1 MVMKHLKYIALIL
14 FVWLGAACEQLPL
27 PNTEL
32 TIKSEIVTEV
42 TANSAVIEVEFN
54 PTAAT
59 IQNVYACYTS
69 TEKTV
74 MEKVADLKY
83 RVNLLA
89 LDNNTEYHV
98 HYMVTNSFSSV
109 TLQNNLSFTTAVNK
123 PSNLIDT
130 VYHIDFTQ
138 TMGAWTIK
146 NYLLSGELTY
156 VWRKQDLYGMTASAY
171 VAGTNHASEA
181 WLISSPLDLTSN
193 TTAFLT
199 FNQAYK
205 YGDISQF
212 AVKITTNGL
221 DWTTLEVPVWP
232 DGTSWSVIN
241 SGEIDITK
249 YISATTQIAYAY
261 TSSAEAS
268 PTWEIRD
275 VLIKGNGTRIEE
287 PAASVTAP
295 TVVTSAVTQIAETT
309 AVAGGNVTSD
319 GGASVTERGVVYS
332 TSANQTTANS
342 KRISGS
348 GTGSFTCNLYD
359 LQPNTTYYVRAYA
372 KNDVGIAYGDEVSFT
387 TKEEVIATPE
397 YVDLGLSVNWAT
409 FNVGANKPEDYGD
422 YFAWGETE
430 PKSTY
435 DWSNYKWCRGSETTL
450 TKYCNHSGYG
460 TVDNKTTLELSDDV
474 AAVNWGGKWR
484 MPTTDE
490 MYELK
495 DQCTW
500 TWTTL
505 NGVNGYE
512 VTSNSNGNSIFL
524 PAAGIRYNSGLYNE
538 GSNGEYLLS
547 SQFPFTPGAGRS
559 VSLGSGTV
567 YIGGSD
573 RSHGLSVRPVYGDV
587 VDLGELPTISTLSV
601 TNITET
607 TAVAGVNITSDGGT
621 EILHRGVV
629 YNTHP
634 NPTISD
640 SDEEDSY
647 SGGIGSFTFNLTGL
661 QPNTT
666 YYVRAFASNSKGYV
680 YGEEV
685 SFTTQTQIEKPTTPY
700 FSVSQTKY
708 ITFSPGNLQY
718 HPANNEWRFAP
729 SQLDYIGDANSNCSS
744 TYNGWLDLFGW
755 STSATNF
762 GVSTSEDDKD
772 YSGSFVDWGTNT
784 IGNDAPNTWRTLTE
798 DEWEYL
804 LNTRPNAS
812 SLKGVAQVNGVN
824 GLILLPDNWVCP
836 AGVTFKSGFH
846 SSDGADYYA
855 AYQTFTDDQWSKLE
869 AAGAVFLP
877 AAGYRVGSNVND
889 LQSRGR
895 YRSATEY
902 DSYYAYFLYFYSGG
916 ANMRYGNRSRGQ
928 SVRLVKDL

>member
-74 MEKVADLKY
+74 MEKVSDLKY

-123 PSNLIDT
+123 PSNVIDT

-146 NYLLSGELTY
+146 NYLLSEGLTY
-156 VWRKQDLYGMTASAY
+156 VWARSDKYGMKATSY
-171 VAGTNHASEA
+171 NAGNLASEA

-212 AVKITTNGL
+212 AVKITKNGL
-221 DWTTLEVPVWP
+221 DWTTLEVPTWP
-232 DGTSWSVIN
+232 DGTSWDFIN

-249 YISATTQIAYAY
+249 YISATTQIAFAY

-287 PAASVTAP
+287 PAASVT
-295 TVVTSAVTQIAETT
+295 
-309 AVAGGNVTSD
+309 
-319 GGASVTERGVVYS
+319 
-332 TSANQTTANS
+332 
-342 KRISGS
+342 
-348 GTGSFTCNLYD
+348 
-359 LQPNTTYYVRAYA
+359 
-372 KNDVGIAYGDEVSFT
+372 
-387 TKEEVIATPE
+387 PE
-397 YVDLGLSVNWAT
+397 YVDLGLSVKWAT

-430 PKSTY
+430 PKTNHNY
-435 DWSNYKWCRGSETTL
+435 DWTTYKWCDGSYNTL
-450 TKYCNHSGYG
+450 TKYNTDSEYG
-460 TVDNKTTLELSDDV
+460 VVDNEKILESSDD
-474 AAVNWGGKWR
+474 AATANWGGDWR
-484 MPTTDE
+484 MPSIE
-490 MYELK
+490 EWNELFSNSSLK
-495 DQCTW
+495 W
-500 TWTTL
+500 EEH
-505 NGVNGYE
+505 NGVSG
-512 VTSNSNGNSIFL
+512 VALTSVRNGNSIFL
-524 PAAGIRYNSGLYNE
+524 PAAGFYHYDNGLISQNTEGYYRTNSLDESRGTISL
-538 GSNGEYLLS
+538 GFSSNG
-547 SQFPFTPGAGRS
+547 
-559 VSLGSGTV
+559 SLNW
-567 YIGGSD
+567 YAND
-573 RSHGLSVRPVYGDV
+573 RCFGQPVRPVYGLRAEETTVPTV
-587 VDLGELPTISTLSV
+587 VTSAV
-601 TNITET
+601 TQITET
-607 TAVAGVNITSDGGT
+607 SAVVGGNVTSDGGASVT
-621 EILHRGVV
+621 ERGVV
-629 YNTHP
+629 YSTNP
-634 NPTISD
+634 NPVITNLSNTILPCG
-640 SDEEDSY
+640 
-647 SGGIGSFTFNLTGL
+647 SGAGSFTCNLTGL

-666 YYVRAFASNSKGYV
+666 YYIRAYAKNDVGTA

-685 SFTTQTQIEKPTTPY
+685 SFITQTQIEKPTTLY
-700 FSVSQTKY
+700 FSVSETQKV
-708 ITFSPGNLQY
+708 TFSPGNLQY
-718 HPANNEWRFAP
+718 HPANNKWRFAE

-762 GVSTSEDDKD
+762 GVSTSTDWEND
-772 YSGSFVDWGTNT
+772 YLGSFVDWGTNK
-784 IGNDAPNTWRTLTE
+784 IGADAPNTWRTLTY

-804 LNTRPNAS
+804 LNTRTNAN

-824 GLILLPDNWVCP
+824 GLIFLPDTWVCP

-846 SSDGADYYA
+846 SSNGVDYYA
-855 AYQTFTDDQWSKLE
+855 AYQTFTADQWSKLE

-877 AAGYRVGSNVND
+877 AAAWRCGSNVRFENE
-889 LQSRGR
+889 GN
-895 YRSATEY
+895 YWSATEY
-902 DSYYAYFLYFYSGG
+902 NSYSAYDFGF
-916 ANMRYGNRSRGQ
+916 RSHVAEDMDYNSRFCGQ

>member
-1 MVMKHLKYIALIL
+1 MKHLKYIALIL

-74 MEKVADLKY
+74 MKKVSDLTY

-123 PSNLIDT
+123 PSNVIDT
-130 VYHIDFTQ
+130 VYHIDFRQ

-146 NYLLSGELTY
+146 NYMLPEGMGY
-156 VWRKQDLYGMTASAY
+156 VWKKTDQYGMKASAFL
-171 VAGTNHASEA
+171 GTNHASEA

-232 DGTSWSVIN
+232 DGTSWSFIN

-249 YISATTQIAYAY
+249 YISATTQIAFAY

-287 PAASVTAP
+287 PATSVTVP

-319 GGASVTERGVVYS
+319 GGASSTERGVVYS
-332 TSANQTTANS
+332 TNPNPVITNLSNT
-342 KRISGS
+342 ILPCGS
-348 GTGSFTCNLYD
+348 GAGSFTCNLTG
-359 LQPNTTYYVRAYA
+359 LQPNTTYYIRAYA
-372 KNDVGIAYGDEVSFT
+372 KNDVGTAYGDEVSFT
-387 TKEEVIATPE
+387 TKEEVVATPE

-430 PKSTY
+430 PKEAYYWST
-435 DWSNYKWCRGSETTL
+435 YKWCNGSSNTQ
-450 TKYCNHSGYG
+450 TKYCTNSNYG
-460 TVDNKTTLELSDDV
+460 TVDNKTVLDLSDD
-474 AAVNWGGKWR
+474 AANYNWGGSWR
-484 MPTTDE
+484 MPTKEENDE
-490 MYELK
+490 LRNN
-495 DQCTW
+495 CTW
-500 TWTTL
+500 TWTSQ
-505 NGVNGYE
+505 NGVNGYK
-512 VTSNSNGNSIFL
+512 VTSKSNGNSIFL
-524 PAAGIRYNSGLYNE
+524 PAAGYRSGSSLFRA
-538 GSNGEYLLS
+538 GSYGNYWS
-547 SQFPFTPGAGRS
+547 SSLGATSDDAYYSDFTSGS
-559 VSLGSGTV
+559 VSRNGYYRYYGQ
-567 YIGGSD
+567 
-573 RSHGLSVRPVYGDV
+573 SVRPVYDAQV
-587 VDLGELPTISTLSV
+587 ED
-601 TNITET
+601 TNKET
-607 TAVAGVNITSDGGT
+607 
-621 EILHRGVV
+621 
-629 YNTHP
+629 
-634 NPTISD
+634 
-640 SDEEDSY
+640 
-647 SGGIGSFTFNLTGL
+647 
-661 QPNTT
+661 
-666 YYVRAFASNSKGYV
+666 
-680 YGEEV
+680 
-685 SFTTQTQIEKPTTPY
+685 Y

-718 HPANNEWRFAP
+718 TQSTNTWSFAEN
-729 SQLDYIGDANSNCSS
+729 QWDMIGTDNVTGGSVSS
-744 TYNGWLDLFGW
+744 DSRLGDSKEGTALADKIDLFGW

-762 GVSTSEDDKD
+762 GVSTYTDEND
-772 YSGSFVDWGTNT
+772 YSGSFVDWGTNQ
-784 IGNDAPNTWRTLTE
+784 IGADAPNTWRTLTK
-798 DEWEYL
+798 DEWNYL
-804 LNTRPNAS
+804 RNTRTNAS
-812 SLKGVAQVNGVN
+812 SLKGVAQVDGVN

-836 AGVTFKSGFH
+836 AGVTFKSGSH
-846 SSDGADYYA
+846 SEQSVE
-855 AYQTFTDDQWSKLE
+855 AYGQYQAFSADQWSKLE

-877 AAGYRVGSNVND
+877 AAGR
-889 LQSRGR
+889 R
-895 YRSATEY
+895 YSSHVYSVQYCGNYWSATEN
-902 DSYYAYFLYFYSGG
+902 DSNSAHTPFFYSNE
-916 ANMRYGNRSRGQ
+916 ANGNGSYRYYGQ

>member
-74 MEKVADLKY
+74 MEKVSDLKY

-123 PSNLIDT
+123 PSNVIDT

-146 NYLLSGELTY
+146 NYLLSGGLTY
-156 VWRKQDLYGMTASAY
+156 VWTRTDNYGMKATSY
-171 VAGTNHASEA
+171 NAGNFASEA

-212 AVKITTNGL
+212 AVKITTNRL

-232 DGTSWSVIN
+232 DGTSWLFIN

-249 YISATTQIAYAY
+249 YISATTQIAFAY

-268 PTWEIRD
+268 PTWEIKD
-275 VLIKGNGTRIEE
+275 VLIKGNGTRLEE
-287 PAASVTAP
+287 SATSVVP
-295 TVVTSAVTQIAETT
+295 TVLTNAVRQITETT
-309 AVAGGNVTSD
+309 AVAGGYVMSD
-319 GGASVTERGVVYS
+319 GNASVTERGVVYS
-332 TSANQTTANS
+332 TNPNPVITNLSNT
-342 KRISGS
+342 ILPCGS
-348 GTGSFTCNLYD
+348 GAGSFTC
-359 LQPNTTYYVRAYA
+359 
-372 KNDVGIAYGDEVSFT
+372 
-387 TKEEVIATPE
+387 
-397 YVDLGLSVNWAT
+397 
-409 FNVGANKPEDYGD
+409 
-422 YFAWGETE
+422 
-430 PKSTY
+430 
-435 DWSNYKWCRGSETTL
+435 
-450 TKYCNHSGYG
+450 
-460 TVDNKTTLELSDDV
+460 
-474 AAVNWGGKWR
+474 
-484 MPTTDE
+484 
-490 MYELK
+490 
-495 DQCTW
+495 
-500 TWTTL
+500 
-505 NGVNGYE
+505 
-512 VTSNSNGNSIFL
+512 
-524 PAAGIRYNSGLYNE
+524 
-538 GSNGEYLLS
+538 
-547 SQFPFTPGAGRS
+547 
-559 VSLGSGTV
+559 
-567 YIGGSD
+567 
-573 RSHGLSVRPVYGDV
+573 
-587 VDLGELPTISTLSV
+587 
-601 TNITET
+601 
-607 TAVAGVNITSDGGT
+607 
-621 EILHRGVV
+621 
-629 YNTHP
+629 
-634 NPTISD
+634 
-640 SDEEDSY
+640 
-647 SGGIGSFTFNLTGL
+647 NLTGL

-666 YYVRAFASNSKGYV
+666 YYIRAYAKNDVGTA

-685 SFTTQTQIEKPTTPY
+685 SFTTQTQIEKPTSPY

-755 STSATNF
+755 STSSTNF
-762 GVSTSEDDKD
+762 GVSTSTSNSD

-784 IGNDAPNTWRTLTE
+784 IGNDAPNTWRTLSRE
-798 DEWEYL
+798 EWEYL
-804 LNTRPNAS
+804 LNTRTNAN
-812 SLKGVAQVNGVN
+812 SLHGVAQVNGVN
-824 GLILLPDNWVCP
+824 GLIFLPDTWVCP
-836 AGVTFKSGFH
+836 EGITFKSGFH
-846 SSDGADYYA
+846 SSYGVDDYA
-855 AYQTFTDDQWSKLE
+855 AYQTFTADQWSKFE
-869 AAGAVFLP
+869 SAGAVFLP
-877 AAGYRVGSNVND
+877 AAGRRDGSGVLTVQYNGD
-889 LQSRGR
+889 
-895 YRSATEY
+895 YWSATEDNGY
-902 DSYYAYFLYFYSGG
+902 NAGNLGFYPGG
-916 ANMRYGNRSRGQ
+916 AYMGGSNRDIGR

>member
-74 MEKVADLKY
+74 MEKVSDLTY

-123 PSNLIDT
+123 PSNVIDT

-146 NYLLSGELTY
+146 NYLLSEGLTY
-156 VWRKQDLYGMTASAY
+156 VWARSDKYGMKATSY
-171 VAGTNHASEA
+171 NAGNLASEA

-212 AVKITTNGL
+212 AVKITKNGL
-221 DWTTLEVPVWP
+221 DWTTLEVPTWP
-232 DGTSWSVIN
+232 DGTSWDFIN

-249 YISATTQIAYAY
+249 YISANTQIAFAY

-268 PTWEIRD
+268 PTWEIKD

-287 PAASVTAP
+287 PTASV
-295 TVVTSAVTQIAETT
+295 
-309 AVAGGNVTSD
+309 
-319 GGASVTERGVVYS
+319 
-332 TSANQTTANS
+332 
-342 KRISGS
+342 
-348 GTGSFTCNLYD
+348 
-359 LQPNTTYYVRAYA
+359 
-372 KNDVGIAYGDEVSFT
+372 
-387 TKEEVIATPE
+387 TPE
-397 YVDLGLSVNWAT
+397 YVDLGLSVKWAT

-430 PKSTY
+430 PKEMY
-435 DWSNYKWCRGSETTL
+435 DQNTYKWYSSVSSKL
-450 TKYCNHSGYG
+450 TKYCTNSSYG
-460 TVDNKTTLELSDDV
+460 NVDNKTVLEASDD
-474 AAVNWGGKWR
+474 AATANWGGQWR
-484 MPTTDE
+484 MPTKEERDE
-490 MYELK
+490 LYEYC
-495 DQCTW
+495 DW
-500 TWTTL
+500 EAVERS
-505 NGVNGYE
+505 NGVSGYQI
-512 VTSNSNGNSIFL
+512 TSKINGNSIFL
-524 PAAGIRYNSGLYNE
+524 PLAGCKDGDWVNSYYGFYWT
-538 GSNGEYLLS
+538 S
-547 SQFPFTPGAGRS
+547 SLRLDDNWNAYDVNFQP
-559 VSLGSGTV
+559 
-567 YIGGSD
+567 GGSVIMND
-573 RSHGLSVRPVYGDV
+573 DSRFNGRSVRPVYGPQSEQTTAPTV
-587 VDLGELPTISTLSV
+587 VTSAV
-601 TNITET
+601 TQITET
-607 TAVAGVNITSDGGT
+607 SAVVGGNVTSDGGASVT
-621 EILHRGVV
+621 ERGVV
-629 YNTHP
+629 YSTNP
-634 NPTISD
+634 NPVITNLSNTILPCG
-640 SDEEDSY
+640 
-647 SGGIGSFTFNLTGL
+647 SGAGSFTCNLTGL

-666 YYVRAFASNSKGYV
+666 YYIRAYAVNSKGTS

-685 SFTTQTQIEKPTTPY
+685 SFTTQTQIEKPTSPY

-744 TYNGWLDLFGW
+744 TYNSWLDLFGW
-755 STSATNF
+755 STSANSF
-762 GVSTSEDDKD
+762 GVSTSTSDSD
-772 YSGSFVDWGTNT
+772 YSGSFVDWGTNQ
-784 IGNDAPNTWRTLTE
+784 IGADAPNTWRTLSRE
-798 DEWEYL
+798 EWEYL
-804 LNTRPNAS
+804 LNTRTNAN

-824 GLILLPDNWVCP
+824 GLILLPDSWTCP
-836 AGVTFKSGFH
+836 SGVTFKSGFH
-846 SSDGADYYA
+846 SEQSVE
-855 AYQTFTDDQWSKLE
+855 AYGQYQAFSADQWSKLE
-869 AAGAVFLP
+869 SAGAVFLP
-877 AAGYRVGSNVND
+877 AAGARDGSSVGDV
-889 LQSRGR
+889 QGRG
-895 YRSATEY
+895 YYWSATEGNGY
-902 DSYYAYFLYFYSGG
+902 LAYYLYFFSDEAYM
-916 ANMRYGNRSRGQ
+916 NYYYRYFG
-928 SVRLVKDL
+928 L

>member
-74 MEKVADLKY
+74 MEKVSDLKY

-123 PSNLIDT
+123 PSNVIDT

-146 NYLLSGELTY
+146 NYLLSEGLTY
-156 VWRKQDLYGMTASAY
+156 VWARSDKYGMKATSY
-171 VAGTNHASEA
+171 NAGNLASEA

-287 PAASVTAP
+287 PTASVTPEYVDLGLSVKWATFNVGANKPEDYGDYFAWGETEPKEMYDQNTYKWYSSVSSKLTKYCTNSSYGNVDNKTVLEASDDAATANWGGQWRMPTKEERDELYEYCDWEWVERSNGVSGYQITSKINGNSIFLPLAGCKDGDWVNSYYGFYWTSSLCLDDNWNAYDVNFQLGGSVIMNDDSRFNGRSVRPVYGPQSEQTTAP
-295 TVVTSAVTQIAETT
+295 TVVTSAVTQITETT

-332 TSANQTTANS
+332 TNPNPVITNLSNT
-342 KRISGS
+342 ILPCGS
-348 GTGSFTCNLYD
+348 GAGSFTC
-359 LQPNTTYYVRAYA
+359 
-372 KNDVGIAYGDEVSFT
+372 
-387 TKEEVIATPE
+387 
-397 YVDLGLSVNWAT
+397 
-409 FNVGANKPEDYGD
+409 
-422 YFAWGETE
+422 
-430 PKSTY
+430 
-435 DWSNYKWCRGSETTL
+435 
-450 TKYCNHSGYG
+450 
-460 TVDNKTTLELSDDV
+460 
-474 AAVNWGGKWR
+474 
-484 MPTTDE
+484 
-490 MYELK
+490 
-495 DQCTW
+495 
-500 TWTTL
+500 
-505 NGVNGYE
+505 
-512 VTSNSNGNSIFL
+512 
-524 PAAGIRYNSGLYNE
+524 
-538 GSNGEYLLS
+538 
-547 SQFPFTPGAGRS
+547 
-559 VSLGSGTV
+559 
-567 YIGGSD
+567 
-573 RSHGLSVRPVYGDV
+573 
-587 VDLGELPTISTLSV
+587 
-601 TNITET
+601 
-607 TAVAGVNITSDGGT
+607 
-621 EILHRGVV
+621 
-629 YNTHP
+629 
-634 NPTISD
+634 
-640 SDEEDSY
+640 
-647 SGGIGSFTFNLTGL
+647 NLTGL

-666 YYVRAFASNSKGYV
+666 YYIRAYAKNDAGTA
-680 YGEEV
+680 YGEEM

-700 FSVSQTKY
+700 FSVSETKNV
-708 ITFSPGNLQY
+708 TFSPGNLQY

-755 STSATNF
+755 STSSTNF
-762 GVSTSEDDKD
+762 GVSTSIDDAD
-772 YSGSFVDWGTNT
+772 YSGSFVDWGTNQ
-784 IGNDAPNTWRTLTE
+784 IGADAPNTWRTLTY

-804 LNTRPNAS
+804 LNTRTNAN
-812 SLKGVAQVNGVN
+812 SLKGVAHVNGVN
-824 GLILLPDNWVCP
+824 GLILLPDNWTCP
-836 AGVTFKSGFH
+836 SGVTFKSGFH
-846 SSDGADYYA
+846 SNYGVDYYA
-855 AYQTFTDDQWSKLE
+855 AYQTFTAAQWSKLE

-877 AAGYRVGSNVND
+877 AAGYRTGSDVYD
-889 LQSRGR
+889 VQYYGA
-895 YRSATEY
+895 YWSATEN
-902 DSYYAYFLYFYSGG
+902 DSYTVYHLYFGSDEASMSYSERLLGL
-916 ANMRYGNRSRGQ
+916 